1 MKLLCFIILFFLIL
15 SGTTQSQV
23 ADSLKVRSLPPAE
36 FRAAYQNSGRALIID
51 VREFFE
57 YKKSRLK
64 DALNIPSMGNLDI
77 ATDTIDKSYELF
89 FYCTSGFRSKRVAK
103 YFYEHGFPMV
113 YSLDGGIM
121 AWRKAGMEV
130 VKKRIKRSQIRA
142 S

>member
-1 MKLLCFIILFFLIL
+1 MKLSYFILPFLL
-15 SGTTQSQV
+15 VLPVKTQSQV

-36 FRAAYQNSGRALIID
+36 FRTAYRNSGKALMID

-77 ATDTIDKSYELF
+77 ATDTIDKSYDLF

-113 YSLDGGIM
+113 YSLDGGII

-130 VKKRIKRSQIRA
+130 VKKRVRR
-142 S
+142 